1 MRVPSQHDTS
11 DGHHASSVS
20 FTSSGHL
27 TRSQSR
33 PIAAKPSHSNSCAYN
48 SSYPDN
54 PEACA
59 SPPSDTAILSGSL
72 STSPPVFVSP
82 PHRFSMTSTSS
93 TGSDPRPQP
102 VSEPPGL
109 EFPLPLLP
117 GEYAAFLGAT
127 RDADLQL
134 SLTNYRFAVTALN
147 ASAPT
152 QSPAAATASAAAS
165 AGATPSLAPGGSPT
179 GVKAT
184 ANGSPAQSAATAHMN
199 GASTP
204 ASTSAPAPQ
213 QNAPAAPLA
222 RNAGGAGGAQNASG
236 VGMGLAIVP
245 LGLIEQC
252 NTDVANCLLVIS
264 CRDLRIIK

>member
-11 DGHHASSVS
+11 DGQHASSLS
-20 FTSSGHL
+20 FTSFGHL
-27 TRSQSR
+27 THSQSR

-48 SSYPDN
+48 SSSYPDN
-54 PEACA
+54 PETLA
-59 SPPSDTAILSGSL
+59 SPPSDIAILSGSL

-82 PHRFSMTSTSS
+82 PHRISMTSTSS
-93 TGSDPRPQP
+93 TGSESRPQP

-127 RDADLQL
+127 RDTDLQL

-165 AGATPSLAPGGSPT
+165 AGATPSLALGGTPA

-184 ANGSPAQSAATAHMN
+184 ATAHDAFAQNAATSHMN
-199 GASTP
+199 GAS
-204 ASTSAPAPQ
+204 APPQ
-213 QNAPAAPLA
+213 QQNGLLGPLA
-222 RNAGGAGGAQNASG
+222 RNAGGASAAQNASG

-252 NTDVANCLLVIS
+252 NTDMANSLLVIN